1 MPSGS
6 HEGGHDS
13 DSEIPV
19 AGQQSKKRPDY
30 GDRMAF
36 REGSESPLNTR
47 RNDKAD
53 GEVYRQLSKTL
64 IGSDGAQ
71 LSNEVSAPYEFP
83 QLPIEQIE
91 SKLLSVQKEKEI
103 TGVPAREPS
112 IGVHDIEDDIDLS
125 EYVPNFQRVGISGED
140 CTGVPAEDLQ
150 SASKLLIQA
159 LNIRHKYMNLSRQAF
174 PSFIDRYL
182 STISGKPMN
191 HVELHEKATIEDIR
205 AVHKGR
211 NHPIHPPK
219 IDRDPWECEFIP
231 DNGYKFVLKEGV
243 YHVYQNEEKAS
254 KNESLNY
261 EVPDLETFV
270 TDMQMLC
277 ALIADGP
284 LKSFCYRRLSYLSS
298 KFQLHLLL
306 NELKELAAQKAVPH
320 RDFYNVRKVDTH
332 IHAASCMNQKHLL
345 RYIKKS
351 LKTDG
356 QEIVCKAGDKQ
367 ISLKDV
373 FESMNLTAYDL
384 TVDMLDVHA
393 DKNTFHR
400 FDKFNAKY
408 NPIGESRL
416 REVFMK
422 TDNHVG
428 GKYFAKL
435 IKEVIIDLEE
445 SKYQNLELRLSIYG
459 RNKREWD
466 KLAEWAINNN
476 VYSDNVRWLIQVPR
490 LYDIYRANN
499 CVENFQQILEN
510 LFEPLFEVT
519 KNPESHPA
527 LHRFLQYVIGFDS
540 VDDESKPENPMFD
553 VDVPTPDEWVDSE
566 NPPYSYYLYYMFA
579 NMTVLNHFREER
591 GLNTFVFR
599 PHCGEAGPVQH
610 LVSAFMMCESI
621 SHGLLLRKVPVLQ
634 YLYYLCQIG
643 IAMSPLSNN
652 SLFLNYNRSPLPDY
666 LARGL
671 NISVSTDD
679 PLQFHF
685 TKEPLMEEYSIAAQV
700 WKLSS
705 CDMCELARNSVIT
718 SGFSHHVKQHWLGPQ
733 FMREGVA
740 GNDMTRTNVPD
751 IRVAYRY
758 ETLMGEVS
766 SIFQSVINDFDSK

>member
-1 MPSGS
+1 MASRSVLPTGES
-6 HEGGHDS
+6 DS
-13 DSEIPV
+13 DQLTNV
-19 AGQQSKKRPDY
+19 TSKKRPDY
-30 GDRMAF
+30 GDRMEF
-36 REGSESPLNTR
+36 REGSESPPNTR
-47 RNDKAD
+47 RSEDTE
-53 GEVYRQLSKTL
+53 GVYRQLSKNL
-64 IGSDGAQ
+64 IGSEGAQ

-91 SKLLSVQKEKEI
+91 TKLLSVQKESKD
-103 TGVPAREPS
+103 VPNREPS
-112 IGVHDIEDDIDLS
+112 LGVHDIEDDTDQS
-125 EYVPNFQRVGISGED
+125 EYVPIFQRVNISGENN
-140 CTGVPAEDLQ
+140 TGVPADDLQ

-159 LNIRHKYMNLSRQAF
+159 LDIRHKYMKLSRQAF
-174 PSFIDRYL
+174 PSYIDRYL
-182 STISGKPMN
+182 STIAGKPMTP
-191 HVELHEKATIEDIR
+191 VESLDRATIEEQQAIQN
-205 AVHKGR
+205 GR

-219 IDRDPWECEFIP
+219 NDRDPWECEFLP
-231 DNGYKFVLKEGV
+231 DNGYVIKCCKGV
-243 YHVYQNEEKAS
+243 YNVFVNEEDAKAN
-254 KNESLNY
+254 KPIDY

-270 TDMQMLC
+270 TDMQMIC

-284 LKSFCYRRLSYLSS
+284 LKSFCYRRLSYLHS
-298 KFQLHLLL
+298 KYQLHLLL
-306 NELKELAAQKAVPH
+306 NELKELAGQKAVPH

-332 IHAASCMNQKHLL
+332 IHAAACMNQKHLL
-345 RYIKKS
+345 RFIKKS

-356 QEIVCKAGDKQ
+356 HQIVCKAGEKEM
-367 ISLKDV
+367 SLKDV

-384 TVDMLDVHA
+384 TVDMLDCHA
-393 DKNTFHR
+393 DRNTFHR

-422 TDNHVG
+422 TDNYVG
-428 GKYFAKL
+428 GKYFATL
-435 IKEVIIDLEE
+435 MKEVIVDLEE

-459 RNKREWD
+459 RNKDEWD
-466 KLAEWAINNN
+466 GLAEWAINNN
-476 VYSDNVRWLIQVPR
+476 VYSDNVRWMIQVPR
-490 LYDIYRANN
+490 LYDIYKANN
-499 CVENFQQILEN
+499 CVEDFQQILVN

-519 KNPESHPA
+519 KDPKSHPA

-553 VDVPTPDEWVDSE
+553 IDVPTPDEWNDFE

-579 NMTVLNHFREER
+579 NITVLNHFREER

-634 YLYYLCQIG
+634 YLYYVCQIG

-671 NISVSTDD
+671 NISLSTDD

-718 SGFSHHVKQHWLGPQ
+718 SGFSHHVKQHWLGPNYT
-733 FMREGVA
+733 REGVA

-751 IRVAYRY
+751 IRVAYRH
-758 ETLMGEVS
+758 ESLMGEVTN
-766 SIFQSVINDFDSK
+766 IFQAIINETAESN

>member
-1 MPSGS
+1 MASRTLPTSS
-6 HEGGHDS
+6 FDEENDNS
-13 DSEIPV
+13 NNV
-19 AGQQSKKRPDY
+19 KKRLEY
-30 GDRMAF
+30 GDRMEF
-36 REGSESPLNTR
+36 KEGSESPLNTR
-47 RNDKAD
+47 RIED
-53 GEVYRQLSKTL
+53 GEKYRQLSKTL

-91 SKLLSVQKEKEI
+91 TKLLSVQKESKDVNI
-103 TGVPAREPS
+103 PLREPS
-112 IGVHDIEDDIDLS
+112 IGVHDIEDDFDLD
-125 EYVPNFQRVGISGED
+125 EYVPVFQRVNISGENN
-140 CTGVPAEDLQ
+140 TGVPAEDLQ

-159 LNIRHKYMNLSRQAF
+159 LAIRDKYMKLSRQAF
-174 PSFIDRYL
+174 PSYIDRYL
-182 STISGKPMN
+182 STISGKPMTP
-191 HVELHEKATIEDIR
+191 VELMERATIEDKEAIQN
-205 AVHKGR
+205 GR

-219 IDRDPWECEFIP
+219 NDRDPWECDFLP
-231 DNGYKFVLKEGV
+231 DNGYVLECKEGV
-243 YHVYQNEEKAS
+243 YHVYKNSDDAKANKS
-254 KNESLNY
+254 INY
-261 EVPDLETFV
+261 EVPNLETFV

-277 ALIADGP
+277 ALIVDGP
-284 LKSFCYRRLSYLSS
+284 LKSFCYRRLSYLHS

-332 IHAASCMNQKHLL
+332 IHAAACMNQKHLL
-345 RYIKKS
+345 RFIKKA

-356 QEIVCKAGDKQ
+356 HQLVCKAGDKI

-384 TVDMLDVHA
+384 TVDMLDCHA
-393 DKNTFHR
+393 DRNTFHR

-422 TDNHVG
+422 TDNYVG

-435 IKEVIIDLEE
+435 MKEVIVDLEE

-459 RNKREWD
+459 RNKEEWD
-466 KLAEWAINNN
+466 SLAEWAINNN

-499 CVENFQQILEN
+499 CVDNFQQIIVN

-519 KNPESHPA
+519 KDPNSHPA

-553 VDVPTPDEWVDSE
+553 IDVPTPDQWDDNE

-579 NMTVLNHFREER
+579 NITVLNHFREER

-634 YLYYLCQIG
+634 YLYYVCQIG

-671 NISVSTDD
+671 NISLSTDD

-718 SGFSHHVKQHWLGPQ
+718 SGFSHHVKQHWLGPNYT
-733 FMREGVA
+733 REGVA

-751 IRVAYRY
+751 IRVAYRN
-758 ETLMGEVS
+758 ETLMGEVTN
-766 SIFQSVINDFDSK
+766 IFQAAINDIADAAN

>member
-1 MPSGS
+1 MASRES
-6 HEGGHDS
+6 DS
-13 DSEIPV
+13 DQLTNV
-19 AGQQSKKRPDY
+19 TSKKRPDY
-30 GDRMAF
+30 GDRMEF
-36 REGSESPLNTR
+36 REGSESPPNTR
-47 RNDKAD
+47 RSEDTE
-53 GEVYRQLSKTL
+53 GVYRQLSKNL
-64 IGSDGAQ
+64 IGSEGAQ

-91 SKLLSVQKEKEI
+91 TKLLSVQKESKD
-103 TGVPAREPS
+103 VPNREPS
-112 IGVHDIEDDIDLS
+112 LGVHDIEDDTDQS
-125 EYVPNFQRVGISGED
+125 EYVPVFQRVNISGENN
-140 CTGVPAEDLQ
+140 TGVPADDLQ

-159 LNIRHKYMNLSRQAF
+159 LDIRHKYMKLSRQAF
-174 PSFIDRYL
+174 PSYIDRYL
-182 STISGKPMN
+182 STIAGKPMTP
-191 HVELHEKATIEDIR
+191 VESLDRATIEEQQAIQN
-205 AVHKGR
+205 GR

-219 IDRDPWECEFIP
+219 NDRDPWECEFLP
-231 DNGYKFVLKEGV
+231 DNGYVIKCCKGV
-243 YHVYQNEEKAS
+243 YNVFVNEEDAKAN
-254 KNESLNY
+254 KPIDY

-270 TDMQMLC
+270 TDMQMIC
-277 ALIADGP
+277 ALIADGL
-284 LKSFCYRRLSYLSS
+284 LKSFCYRRLSYLHS
-298 KFQLHLLL
+298 KYQLHLLL
-306 NELKELAAQKAVPH
+306 NELKELAGQKAVPH

-332 IHAASCMNQKHLL
+332 IHAAACMNQKHLL
-345 RYIKKS
+345 RFIKKS

-356 QEIVCKAGDKQ
+356 HQIVCKAGEKEM
-367 ISLKDV
+367 SLKDV

-384 TVDMLDVHA
+384 TVDMLDCHA
-393 DKNTFHR
+393 DRNTFHR

-422 TDNHVG
+422 TDNYVG
-428 GKYFAKL
+428 GKYFATL
-435 IKEVIIDLEE
+435 MKEVIVDLEE

-459 RNKREWD
+459 RNKDEWD
-466 KLAEWAINNN
+466 GLAEWAINNN
-476 VYSDNVRWLIQVPR
+476 VYSDNVRWMIQVPR
-490 LYDIYRANN
+490 LYDIYKANN
-499 CVENFQQILEN
+499 CVEDFQQILVN

-519 KNPESHPA
+519 KDPKSHPA

-553 VDVPTPDEWVDSE
+553 IDVPTPDEWNDFE

-579 NMTVLNHFREER
+579 NITVLNHFREER

-634 YLYYLCQIG
+634 YLYYVCQIG

-671 NISVSTDD
+671 NISLSTDD

-718 SGFSHHVKQHWLGPQ
+718 SGFSHHVKQHWLGPNYT
-733 FMREGVA
+733 REGVA

-751 IRVAYRY
+751 IRVAYRH
-758 ETLMGEVS
+758 ESLMGEVTN
-766 SIFQSVINDFDSK
+766 IFQAIINETAESN